1 LVPDLDDAEASPSPK
16 SESSASD
23 CEEVAADL
31 AEVTQHKTSGSGGGF
46 TLSSSSAEDDEIG
59 DGLRMGQTACAQP
72 AVLARTNSLPF
83 MSGTTERRR
92 RKLPEIPKNK
102 KSSIVVMC
110 SQTSLAEELGVK
122 ASVGQRS
129 VLALKCGYLLD
140 EDSSPDSDRLHSL
153 GDVDSGHSTA
163 HSPTDF
169 KSMSPPPATGGILF
183 SRLELLEATHR
194 ALHKFL
200 PRHHD
205 EIELEIGDAVYVEKE
220 AEDLWC
226 EGVNLRTGR
235 QGIFPSAYAVDLEY
249 NDFDPGAQQVKRER
263 YLLGYLG
270 SVETLAHK
278 GTGVVCQAVRKILA
292 RSGESP
298 QAQPCILE
306 VSDQGLRMV
315 ERARPPDR
323 KGPHMDFFYSL
334 KNVSFISFDP
344 RYVTPSI
351 VVMCSQTSLA
361 EELGVKASVGQ
372 RSVLALKCGY
382 LLDEDSSPDSDR
394 LHSLGDVDS
403 GHSTAHSPT
412 DFKSM
417 SPPPATGGIL
427 FSRLE
432 LLEATHR
439 ALHKFLPRHHDEIE
453 LEIGDAVY
461 VEKEAEDLWCEGVNL
476 RTGRQGI
483 FPSAYAVDLEY
494 NDFDPGAQQ
503 VKRERYLLGYL
514 GSVETL
520 AHKGTGVVCQ
530 AVRKILARSGESPQA
545 QPCILEVSDQGLRM
559 VERARPPDRKGPHMD
574 FFYSLKNVSFIS
586 FDPRDNRYIG
596 FITKHPTVQR
606 FACHVFRGHE
616 STRPVAEAVGRAFQ
630 RFYQK
635 FIETAY
641 PIEDIYIE

>member
-1 LVPDLDDAEASPSPK
+1 MADTEFEEFRQIFETFPQHLKAPVQFYSLVPGLDDGDPSPSSAQ
-16 SESSASD
+16 SETSSGSD
-23 CEEVAADL
+23 CEEGSADL
-31 AEVTQHKTSGSGGGF
+31 VEAHQHCNKKGNDGF
-46 TLSSSSAEDDEIG
+46 QHITLSTSSAEDDEIG
-59 DGLRMGQTACAQP
+59 DGLRTGNQVVGSGSQQP
-72 AVLARTNSLPF
+72 PVLARTNSLPF
-83 MSGTTERRR
+83 MSGTQQERRR

-129 VLALKCGYLLD
+129 LLALKCGYLLD

-169 KSMSPPPATGGILF
+169 KSMSPTPATGGTLY
-183 SRLELLEATHR
+183 SRLEMLEATHR

-249 NDFDPGAQQVKRER
+249 NDFDPGAQQAKRER
-263 YLLGYLG
+263 YLLGYMG

-292 RSGESP
+292 RSGDSP
-298 QAQPCILE
+298 Q
-306 VSDQGLRMV
+306 M
-315 ERARPPDR
+315 
-323 KGPHMDFFYSL
+323 
-334 KNVSFISFDP
+334 
-344 RYVTPSI
+344 
-351 VVMCSQTSLA
+351 
-361 EELGVKASVGQ
+361 
-372 RSVLALKCGY
+372 
-382 LLDEDSSPDSDR
+382 
-394 LHSLGDVDS
+394 
-403 GHSTAHSPT
+403 
-412 DFKSM
+412 
-417 SPPPATGGIL
+417 
-427 FSRLE
+427 
-432 LLEATHR
+432 
-439 ALHKFLPRHHDEIE
+439 
-453 LEIGDAVY
+453 
-461 VEKEAEDLWCEGVNL
+461 
-476 RTGRQGI
+476 
-483 FPSAYAVDLEY
+483 
-494 NDFDPGAQQ
+494 
-503 VKRERYLLGYL
+503 
-514 GSVETL
+514 
-520 AHKGTGVVCQ
+520 
-530 AVRKILARSGESPQA
+530 